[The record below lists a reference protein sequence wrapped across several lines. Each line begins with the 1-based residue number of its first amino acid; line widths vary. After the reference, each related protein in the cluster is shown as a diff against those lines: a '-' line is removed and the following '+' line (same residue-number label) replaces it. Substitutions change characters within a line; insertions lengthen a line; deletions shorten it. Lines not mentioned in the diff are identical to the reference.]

1 MITIE
6 DYIET
11 LTGLQETDVDCN
23 FSIIRSDYSLVTS
36 LAKQTV
42 KGIGLTD
49 RQYELTK
56 LKLLDYKEQFES
68 NGFHNIDDNFNN
80 LRIPIRSIDRSRWIK
95 IVEDS
100 DRKYIGVRFTFNKKL
115 ISALETMSSIE
126 VKTMYDSENKV
137 HFYELTEINVY
148 KIISVLADKNFVIES
163 KLQEIFNIL
172 QDINNNKDEYIP
184 GIYNFK
190 LKNLHQRAID
200 YIVSDIGLPNKQNL
214 SILKDRHRLYGLTHF
229 DNSALEESLNNV
241 TALSKKIVKRNT
253 STVFISNNTWSFDQV
268 IESIIELDRF
278 PIVILIDE
286 QTPYDDLISS
296 YGHIKNIVD
305 SKDVSVQFRMPS
317 NLSNGFNEFIKL
329 NNLNNV
335 VDKNTKVVYTSKDKI
350 NKPLIK
356 SSCKPI
362 CVLSTSSSRANR
374 RMEPWLESFDLVI
387 QYDNTVSQFMRYGKT
402 GIEEL

>member
-6 DYIET
+6 DYIEI

-126 VKTMYDSENKV
+126 VKSMYDSENKV

-163 KLQEIFNIL
+163 KLRR
-172 QDINNNKDEYIP
+172 
-184 GIYNFK
+184 NF
-190 LKNLHQRAID
+190 
-200 YIVSDIGLPNKQNL
+200 
-214 SILKDRHRLYGLTHF
+214 
-229 DNSALEESLNNV
+229 
-241 TALSKKIVKRNT
+241 
-253 STVFISNNTWSFDQV
+253 
-268 IESIIELDRF
+268 
-278 PIVILIDE
+278 
-286 QTPYDDLISS
+286 
-296 YGHIKNIVD
+296 
-305 SKDVSVQFRMPS
+305 
-317 NLSNGFNEFIKL
+317 
-329 NNLNNV
+329 
-335 VDKNTKVVYTSKDKI
+335 
-350 NKPLIK
+350 
-356 SSCKPI
+356 
-362 CVLSTSSSRANR
+362 
-374 RMEPWLESFDLVI
+374 
-387 QYDNTVSQFMRYGKT
+387 
-402 GIEEL
+402 